1 MPVGLMYPSFHA
13 MSKQIKSNTENPTL
27 NAKAR
32 AIWLGF
38 LAFSG
43 LPPRI
48 MKNNPAPKLASMA
61 KKTNAIK

>member
-1 MPVGLMYPSFHA
+1 